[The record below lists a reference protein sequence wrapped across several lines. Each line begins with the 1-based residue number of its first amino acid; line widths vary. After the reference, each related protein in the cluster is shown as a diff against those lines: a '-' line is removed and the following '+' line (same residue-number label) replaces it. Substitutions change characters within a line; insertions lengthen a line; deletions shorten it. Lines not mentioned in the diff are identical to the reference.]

1 MKPGT
6 KKIHKNYVVELPVK
20 RYVSRYYREKG
31 RAFTKHLD
39 HAFRFKN
46 KSQARQAMWFLKIDD
61 EGVIREVEVKVSI
74 KK

>member
-1 MKPGT
+1 MKAGT
-6 KKIHKNYVVELPVK
+6 KKVHKNYVVELPVK
-20 RYVSRYYREKG
+20 RYVSRYYREKS

-46 KSQARQAMWFLKIDD
+46 KTQARQAMWFLKIND
-61 EGVIREVEVKVSI
+61 EGMIREVEVRVSI

>member
-1 MKPGT
+1 MKAGT
-6 KKIHKNYVVELPVK
+6 KKVHKNYVVELPVK

-46 KSQARQAMWFLKIDD
+46 KTQARQAMWFLKIND
-61 EGVIREVEVKVSI
+61 EGMIREVEVRVSI

>member
-1 MKPGT
+1 MNKFN
-6 KKIHKNYVVELPVK
+6 HKNYVIELPVK

-46 KSQARQAMWFLKIDD
+46 KTQARQAMWFLKIND
-61 EGVIREVEVKVSI
+61 EGMIREVEVRVSI

>member
-1 MKPGT
+1 MKAGT
-6 KKIHKNYVVELPVK
+6 KKVRKNYVIELPVK

-46 KSQARQAMWFLKIDD
+46 KTQARQAMWFLKIND
-61 EGVIREVEVKVSI
+61 EGMIREVEVRVSI